1 MGNRILLFD
10 DDYESMQPLVE
21 VLHEQGYEVVI
32 SAAQEIPRRL
42 SQERFD
48 LLIVDTMIHPYS
60 PGKDD
65 KSVVHNVHY
74 PGVNWQAT
82 GEEFLRR
89 LRCGE
94 YEDSNGSGTRRTVPV
109 VVLSATADSDKD
121 YEAQAVFEKPF
132 DLEEM
137 IEKIRV
143 LTRG

>member
-10 DDYESMQPLVE
+10 DDHESMQPLADE
-21 VLHEQGYEVVI
+21 LHEQGYEVVI
-32 SAAQEIPRRL
+32 SAAQEITRRL

-48 LLIVDTMIHPYS
+48 LLIVDIMIHPYS

-65 KSVVHNVHY
+65 NSIVHNVHY

-89 LRCGE
+89 LRCGD
-94 YEDSNGSGTRRTVPV
+94 YEGPDGSGTRRTVPV
-109 VVLSATADSDKD
+109 VVLSATADSDRS

-132 DLEEM
+132 DLEEV
-137 IEKIRV
+137 IAKIRA